1 MLNCPRYIRSHH
13 LPGLMPHLSLQWP
26 GSRLRETQLPRP
38 HDSKME
44 KNAHACLVK
53 NSGVPSWYGIIVLT
67 LRICW
72 TNRSSSVP
80 RFCLARMRHDE
91 TINMFETTWEG
102 FQVSP
107 QHILDKIH
115 FSKCDQC
122 AFPHFQHLAEACLSF
137 IGLQRCHSL
146 SLQSCH
152 TAVRE
157 ASGPDPAWPVI
168 RVVKAGVLP
177 SQNLLKGCLEY

>member
-26 GSRLRETQLPRP
+26 VSRLCETQLPKP
-38 HDSKME
+38 HDTKME
-44 KNAHACLVK
+44 KKHADPCLV
-53 NSGVPSWYGIIVLT
+53 NNIRVPSWYGIVVLT

-80 RFCLARMRHDE
+80 TSTCRLCLARMRHDE
-91 TINMFETTWEG
+91 TINMFETTWAG

-122 AFPHFQHLAEACLSF
+122 AFPLPFPAPGRGMPLLHRSPALS
-137 IGLQRCHSL
+137 
-146 SLQSCH
+146 
-152 TAVRE
+152 
-157 ASGPDPAWPVI
+157 
-168 RVVKAGVLP
+168 
-177 SQNLLKGCLEY
+177 